1 MKKLLTIFGALTLSA
16 TPTAAL
22 TSVVSCAQPEVA
34 HNYYG
39 KSLVTKEVYQTA
51 YDNWQKYNSTK
62 GEYIFKNV
70 NIGGGINIAQ
80 SDMDAFKKT
89 GTFELSPKYQ
99 NLIIDRYDTMLEAL
113 NLIPFG
119 AGIDYTQFTFANWK
133 VGSGKLMFA
142 DSDKTYDVDV
152 TFKETEI
159 TTHLQGTF
167 YHKDVATQSDLS
179 REAFENSF
187 TQFNE
192 KGMDTIADPTGT
204 GWFIGLDFSGPK
216 LEDGRFNQPN
226 TTSAEALR
234 QKTLDYTSMLL
245 RSIGLY
251 DITFR
256 PDNVSFD
263 INWQQAIEGVGLD
276 LAGIDGDVI
285 TVNSWEGNSAFGTP
299 LKVNFKDSDVAIQVG
314 GSFLPAGVYEW
325 N

>member
-1 MKKLLTIFGALTLSA
+1 V
-16 TPTAAL
+16 P
-22 TSVVSCAQPEVA
+22 
-34 HNYYG
+34 H
-39 KSLVTKEVYQTA
+39 TKEVYQTA

-80 SDMDAFKKT
+80 SDMYAFTKT

-133 VGSGKLMFA
+133 VGPGKLMFA

-152 TFKETEI
+152 TFKETDI
-159 TTHLQGTF
+159 TTHLRGTF
-167 YHKDVATQSDLS
+167 YHEDVATQSDLS

-187 TQFNE
+187 TRFNE
-192 KGMDTIADPTGT
+192 LCKGMNTIADPTGI

-263 INWQQAIEGVGLD
+263 INWQQAIGRLD

-314 GSFLPAGVYEW
+314 GSYLPAGVYEW

>member
-80 SDMDAFKKT
+80 SDMDAFTKT

-133 VGSGKLMFA
+133 VGPGKLMFA
-142 DSDKTYDVDV
+142 DSDTTYDVDV
-152 TFKETEI
+152 TFKETDI

-167 YHKDVATQSDLS
+167 YH
-179 REAFENSF
+179 E
-187 TQFNE
+187 
-192 KGMDTIADPTGT
+192 GCGDTI
-204 GWFIGLDFSGPK
+204 WFVT
-216 LEDGRFNQPN
+216 R
-226 TTSAEALR
+226 
-234 QKTLDYTSMLL
+234 
-245 RSIGLY
+245 
-251 DITFR
+251 
-256 PDNVSFD
+256 
-263 INWQQAIEGVGLD
+263 
-276 LAGIDGDVI
+276 GIWKFFHTI
-285 TVNSWEGNSAFGTP
+285 
-299 LKVNFKDSDVAIQVG
+299 
-314 GSFLPAGVYEW
+314 
-325 N
+325 